1 MQSFDSCTKPLGP
14 LKQTLFSCLTCN
26 PPPSDPSAP
35 YTAAGICYSCS
46 ISCHGEHTL
55 VELFTKR
62 NFVCDCGT
70 TRLVNNAPCTLR
82 ADERGVKGVSGEEAR
97 EGNAY
102 NQNFGNRFCGCGEVY
117 DADEERGTMFQCLGL
132 GTVETGGCGEDWW
145 HPECLVGMSR
155 DWNKGKEAEKK
166 DDGEKPGEEKAEG
179 DEDPPLPPGFPGE
192 DDFDTFICYKCV
204 ESNPWIKRYAG
215 TPGFLPAVYKRDPS
229 YSSKETTTEQ
239 VRQVTADTDETTSK
253 KRKLDE
259 PSTDEPDAKRAK
271 EDPSASSDPNSNP
284 PTSTP
289 TSPCKYASLP
299 PPPTGPISLFLTESF
314 RTHLCHCPS
323 CFPHLKPHLQLREE
337 EDLYEPPLSETHSAN
352 GAQSTGTNSLLDL
365 GEAALSNVDRVR
377 AIEGVMV
384 YNHLKEKVKAFLKPF
399 AESGEAVSA
408 EAIKGYFERL
418 RGDEGGISEA
428 AANAQGGADDNDN
441 RREQSG

>member
-26 PPPSDPSAP
+26 PPSSDPETE
-35 YTAAGICYSCS
+35 YTPAGICYSCS
-46 ISCHGEHTL
+46 ISCHGEHEL

-62 NFVCDCGT
+62 DFECDCGT
-70 TRLVNNAPCTLR
+70 TRFTNNAPCTLR
-82 ADERGVKGVSGEEAR
+82 ADERGVKGVSGETAR
-97 EGNAY
+97 QGNKY
-102 NQNFGNRFCGCGEVY
+102 NQNFENRFCGCGEVY
-117 DADEERGTMFQCLGL
+117 DAETERGTMFQCLGL

-145 HPECLVGMSR
+145 HPECLVGVAKYSSE
-155 DWNKGKEAEKK
+155 KEKMKER
-166 DDGEKPGEEKAEG
+166 EEE
-179 DEDPPLPPGFPGE
+179 EEEPPLPPGFPGE
-192 DDFDTFICYKCV
+192 DDFDAFICYKCV
-204 ESNPWIKRYAG
+204 EANPWIKRYAG
-215 TPGFLPAVYKRDPS
+215 TAGFLSAVHKRDTTDL
-229 YSSKETTTEQ
+229 KEAEK
-239 VRQVTADTDETTSK
+239 VEEVDESTK

-259 PSTDEPDAKRAK
+259 PDEPDEPERAAKRTK
-271 EDPSASSDPNSNP
+271 DDPAQSEPSTLA
-284 PTSTP
+284 TSTH
-289 TSPCKYASLP
+289 PCKYTSLP
-299 PPPTGPISLFLTESF
+299 PPPTGLMSLFLHDDF

-323 CFPHLKPHLQLREE
+323 CFPYLKPHLQLREE
-337 EDLYEPPLSETHSAN
+337 EEIYEPPLSETHSAHN
-352 GAQSTGTNSLLDL
+352 STGTRTNSLLDL

-377 AIEGVMV
+377 AIEGVMA

-428 AANAQGGADDNDN
+428 RDAAETESDG